1 MAYQKSKET
10 KAKILEIVKRSFY
23 EVGFKKTTMRAIA
36 EEAGMNQGLIYYYFK
51 SKYDLAHYIIDDHF
65 YRASTLFRKYLNPD
79 DDLFL
84 FTLVL
89 IRAVLREVY
98 CNPKDLELYLH
109 AYEKPY
115 CDWSQVEYCMLIC
128 QEHGISIDQKTAEVA
143 VLLTTGAWS
152 QLYFNNE
159 LLSEKVDLN
168 EIRDTTD
175 ILRWCYLGFP
185 KEEVI
190 EKIKNAYAVLETIPL
205 LEIPLLKEG

>member
-1 MAYQKSKET
+1 MTQKVLICFS
-10 KAKILEIVKRSFY
+10 RSSMPSNFLIKSVY
-23 EVGFKKTTMRAIA
+23 EVGFKKTTMRSIA

-84 FTLVL
+84 FTLEL

-115 CDWSQVEYCMLIC
+115 CDWSQVEYCILIC
-128 QEHGISIDQKTAEVA
+128 QEHGISIDQKTAEMA
-143 VLLTTGAWS
+143 VLLAWVWGMTGVWCVFPVTELMVALIGGM
-152 QLYFNNE
+152 LY
-159 LLSEKVDLN
+159 
-168 EIRDTTD
+168 IRAKRREA
-175 ILRWCYLGFP
+175 LF
-185 KEEVI
+185 
-190 EKIKNAYAVLETIPL
+190 
-205 LEIPLLKEG
+205 